1 MYLCFFPH
9 RPLNTVKGVTQ
20 KKQEEFL
27 IESGRWRPWL
37 PGLGPPPFFFFN
49 LFGYVGS

>member
-9 RPLNTVKGVTQ
+9 RPLNTVTGVTQ

-49 LFGYVGS
+49 LLGYVGS